1 MICPKLLTVLVH
13 HPNITENLTESNLCK
28 ESDTGISNNPDSTQ
42 VSSIDVWANVKHKN
56 ECESTFAEMK
66 DLASGLYDDIES
78 DLRYVRT
85 RLIQDK
91 YVLYRQIINGI
102 FANSTFNLS
111 SVELHRECLDIEGNM
126 TYLDDLFID
135 ITELGANLSLA
146 TTYHEAYQY
155 AVQIPPLYRKRIQY
169 NETQFYNTY
178 NDARKACSWLES
190 YGEETRQEGN
200 KHMRDFGIIRDF
212 KDTAVRKLNKMTKLF
227 NRIYVEVTHK
237 IEPIVKLGAEYLNK
251 TITKLMLAEKL
262 DTAFFTKAVQDLED
276 IYEDLVDINKDYSE
290 DMIKGKNKVVALYNK
305 LLNLKLPILNE
316 SSIYDLELVKS
327 AGLIND
333 KHMQELVDSLNMDIN
348 VKLSELITETYK
360 RLMDPLDGM
369 TEPVN
374 ELIGDVDNL
383 AESLKEYKTS
393 TKMNTE
399 FFM

>member
-1 MICPKLLTVLVH
+1 MICTKLLTVLVH
-13 HPNITENLTESNLCK
+13 HPNITENLTESNLSK

-169 NETQFYNTY
+169 DETQLYNTY
-178 NDARKACSWLES
+178 NDARRACSWLES

-237 IEPIVKLGAEYLNK
+237 IEPIVKLGEEYLNK

-305 LLNLKLPILNE
+305 LVNLKLPILNE